1 MPDYVAAFKELVL
14 RIRLADPDE
23 PAMPD
28 RLLPFAFKK
37 GLSDDAEIRAMVKT
51 IYAVARSLDK
61 NVLCQCGDGGTRTRS
76 LAC

>member
-1 MPDYVAAFKELVL
+1 MPDYVAAFKD

-23 PAMPD
+23 PAMPN

-61 NVLCQCGDGGTRTRS
+61 PSFVSVAMEEHARAL
-76 LAC
+76 